1 MIDLERLEENA
12 RKLVTAAEKAGA
24 DQCDV
29 TVARSDSQSVSVRE
43 GRVEN
48 TGRSENDDFS
58 LRVFIGKRVA
68 SVSANQPSDFEVLA
82 ERAVSMAK
90 VSPEDPWAGLPDPDR
105 LASDIPDIEMLDE
118 TVPETEILQAQALEA
133 ENAGTAVPGV
143 AKSMGASA
151 AFGKSGFVLATS
163 DGFSGNFARSRFMI
177 SASMLSGEGESM
189 ERDYDFT
196 SAVYFEDLRP
206 ADVIGK
212 EAGERAVR
220 RSNPQKVKTGKYP
233 VIIDRRVAGGML
245 ATMLGAANAAAV
257 ARKTSF
263 WREKLGDQVAA
274 KSITVHDNPLLDR
287 GLGSRPF
294 DGEGIGVA
302 PLVII
307 EEGVLKTWLLDSATA
322 RELSLETNARA
333 ARNGAGISPS
343 STNAWLDPGERSIE
357 EMAREIG
364 TGLYVTETIGHGV
377 NMVTGDYSKGA
388 SGFWIEGGEITYPV
402 SEITIAGNLIEMFK
416 AMHPLRDLEFRGSVN
431 APSLLINGMT
441 IGGN

>member
-1 MIDLERLEENA
+1 
-12 RKLVTAAEKAGA
+12 
-24 DQCDV
+24 
-29 TVARSDSQSVSVRE
+29 
-43 GRVEN
+43 
-48 TGRSENDDFS
+48 
-58 LRVFIGKRVA
+58 
-68 SVSANQPSDFEVLA
+68 
-82 ERAVSMAK
+82 
-90 VSPEDPWAGLPDPDR
+90 
-105 LASDIPDIEMLDE
+105 
-118 TVPETEILQAQALEA
+118 
-133 ENAGTAVPGV
+133 
-143 AKSMGASA
+143 
-151 AFGKSGFVLATS
+151 
-163 DGFSGNFARSRFMI
+163 
-177 SASMLSGEGESM
+177 M

-220 RSNPQKVKTGKYP
+220 RSNPQKVKTGKYL

-245 ATMLGAANAAAV
+245 GNMLGAANAAAV

-263 WREKLGDQVAA
+263 WRKKLGDQVAA

-287 GLGSRPF
+287 GFGSRPF
-294 DGEGIGVA
+294 DGEGLGVA

-333 ARNGAGISPS
+333 ARSGAGTSPS

-364 TGLYVTETIGHGV
+364 TGFYVTETIGHGV

-402 SEITIAGNLIEMFK
+402 SEITIAGNLIDMFK

-431 APSLLINGMT
+431 SPSLLIDGMT

>member
-1 MIDLERLEENA
+1 
-12 RKLVTAAEKAGA
+12 
-24 DQCDV
+24 
-29 TVARSDSQSVSVRE
+29 
-43 GRVEN
+43 
-48 TGRSENDDFS
+48 
-58 LRVFIGKRVA
+58 
-68 SVSANQPSDFEVLA
+68 
-82 ERAVSMAK
+82 MAK

-245 ATMLGAANAAAV
+245 GTMLGAANAAAV

-364 TGLYVTETIGHGV
+364 TGLYITETIGHGV